1 MSHLGVFKNWVM
13 RKIVGCKTEEVIG
26 DWRNLYNEE
35 LCDFYSSQNII
46 LAIKLRQMR
55 WVGDLACK
63 CSAHLVSFCFFNSLL
78 SDSLCM

>member
-1 MSHLGVFKNWVM
+1 MSHLGVFKNRVM

-55 WVGDLACK
+55 WVGIWHV
-63 CSAHLVSFCFFNSLL
+63 SALL
-78 SDSLCM
+78 TWFRFVF